1 MASPASRLAS
11 LQGEMRPQPA
21 CICLNAI
28 RLHRFLTDSELRL
41 CIARSTARVAASV
54 STVTR
59 QQANCVT
66 GATRVP
72 TVLRASAPV
81 LSGLPRQPP
90 LQALC
95 SQTESKPSSPVTLRG
110 TVCAEMDSQSAAS
123 EPPATT
129 TASQNRHVVVR
140 GVALGQRKRTVHA
153 FERRQEPAS
162 DSDTC
167 LLWAGVLSSVASW

>member
-1 MASPASRLAS
+1 MILVSTNPSTDIVCRPGVSRDRRTPVASPASRLAS

-95 SQTESKPSSPVTLRG
+95 SQTENNQPVQSRYAEHCVLKWTARVQPVNRPRPPPQAKTGTSSYE
-110 TVCAEMDSQSAAS
+110 A
-123 EPPATT
+123 
-129 TASQNRHVVVR
+129 
-140 GVALGQRKRTVHA
+140 
-153 FERRQEPAS
+153 
-162 DSDTC
+162 
-167 LLWAGVLSSVASW
+167 